1 MFRNGLLVHD
11 ATLDGRKH
19 ILAPSAPPPIVTPFP
34 RKSNLDETMRAIS
47 CGIAVAPI
55 IPTVKNIPLEAP
67 NESRHVS
74 MRRLQQRHL
83 FRAFTPQQMSHPPG
97 TSPHHFTAAA
107 TPEPAMTV
115 RDSSEAD
122 TDSPYTDEAC
132 GGSESSH
139 KRKSERKWSE
149 DEKEKHS
156 QACKAKTR
164 LTLEEKL
171 EIIRLFESSDPG
183 EHKSQKELAAIFNK
197 SRMTISTILRPDNIE
212 WYKKLG
218 ASGVRRQAKRYK
230 RTDHPD
236 FERLVFEA
244 IGSGLKTVTKAVS
257 TPSVHIHTHVHART
271 LSRPHFLVLSLS
283 PFRPPRSPP
292 SPSLAARKRTH
303 ALALAP

>member
-1 MFRNGLLVHD
+1 MYRNGLLVHD
-11 ATLDGRKH
+11 APLDGRKH
-19 ILAPSAPPPIVTPFP
+19 IMAPSVPPPIVTPFL
-34 RKSNLDETMRAIS
+34 RKSSLDETMRAIS

-55 IPTVKNIPLEAP
+55 IPTVKDSFLEAP

-74 MRRLQQRHL
+74 MRWRQQRNL
-83 FRAFTPQQMSHPPG
+83 FRGFTPQQMSNPPG
-97 TSPHHFTAAA
+97 MSPHHFTAAA
-107 TPEPAMTV
+107 TPEHAMTV

-132 GGSESSH
+132 GSSESSH

-149 DEKEKHS
+149 DDKEKHS
-156 QACKAKTR
+156 QACKSKTR

-171 EIIRLFESSDPG
+171 EIIRLFESSDPD
-183 EHKSQKELAAIFNK
+183 EHKSQKELAATYNK

-230 RTDHPD
+230 RTEHPD

-244 IGSGLKTVTKAVS
+244 IGSGMKSVTKTVS
-257 TPSVHIHTHVHART
+257 YSSVHTHTHAHAHT
-271 LSRPHFLVLSLS
+271 HSLALPFSCSLSL
-283 PFRPPRSPP
+283 PPPHIAPSPP
-292 SPSLAARKRTH
+292 SPAARKHTH